1 MYLAPSLTVQLI
13 SCTIA
18 CVGFAVWFKVRGLQV
33 MWCGIGA
40 FITWLIYALIYDY
53 NSSNFSAT
61 LVAAMF
67 VSSYASVMARVNKAP
82 GTIFMTACVFPLI
95 PGPNLYYIMYGLV
108 EHDQGMFAKETYVL
122 FETCFGIAMGFI
134 VIDIVVRYIKLFIRL
149 FRRWKRRRR
158 KLALAKKLSRY
169 RKEMDV

>member
-1 MYLAPSLTVQLI
+1 
-13 SCTIA
+13 
-18 CVGFAVWFKVRGLQV
+18 
-33 MWCGIGA
+33 
-40 FITWLIYALIYDY
+40 
-53 NSSNFSAT
+53 
-61 LVAAMF
+61 MF

-95 PGPNLYYIMYGLV
+95 PGPNLYYMMYGLV

>member
-40 FITWLIYALIYDY
+40 FFTWLIYALIYAY
-53 NSSNFSAT
+53 NSSNFIAT

-95 PGPNLYYIMYGLV
+95 PGPNLYYMMYYLV
-108 EHDQGMFAKETYVL
+108 LENYKVAKEEAVTLVL
-122 FETCFGIAMGFI
+122 TCVGIALGFI
-134 VIDIVVRYIKLFIRL
+134 VVDIFNKYIVIIFKRLKGQLISEHGERY
-149 FRRWKRRRR
+149 
-158 KLALAKKLSRY
+158 
-169 RKEMDV
+169 